1 MSLLFVAREKTSRD
15 EVERRVDALARWKLW
30 EKYKRKKRGNAL
42 EKDRQRER
50 ERERDD
56 ACMWGSEKGKTQV
69 DGYMMT
75 YR

>member
-1 MSLLFVAREKTSRD
+1 MPWPGGSFGRNTS
-15 EVERRVDALARWKLW
+15 E
-30 EKYKRKKRGNAL
+30 KRGNAL

-50 ERERDD
+50 IRERDD